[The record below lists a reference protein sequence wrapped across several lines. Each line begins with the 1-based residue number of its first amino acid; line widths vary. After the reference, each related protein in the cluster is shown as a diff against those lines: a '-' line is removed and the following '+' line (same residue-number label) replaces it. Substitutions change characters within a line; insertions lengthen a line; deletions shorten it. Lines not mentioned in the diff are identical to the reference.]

1 MTQQSIAIQPLSS
14 PPDAEVYV
22 PGSKSYTNRA
32 LAVAALAEGTSTL
45 REALFSDDTLYM
57 SRALPK
63 LGIRVKSREEESLF
77 EVDGQGGQFPIREAD
92 LFVGNAGTAM
102 RFLAALVSISPGAF
116 RIDGN
121 ERMRQRPI
129 QDLLF
134 ALRSLGVQARSINN
148 DGCPPV
154 EIRSEGI
161 EGGRAVVPGTKSSQ
175 FLSALLLAVPYAR
188 KDVHLEV
195 QGDLIAKPYI
205 DITLSV
211 MDTFGVQVTRNGY
224 QSFSIAAG
232 QRYQPRDYKVEP
244 DASNASYFFAA
255 AALLGGRVR
264 VMGLNARSAQGDAK
278 FVDILADMGC
288 RVLKGEDFIEVEGPG
303 KLRGIDVDMN
313 ALSDTM
319 QTLAAIAP
327 FAEGEVVIR
336 NVGHTRLQETD
347 RLHAVA
353 AELQRLGI
361 KVEEGE
367 DSLRIQPGK
376 VKPCAIDTYDDHRM
390 AMSFAL
396 IGLKVP
402 GIVIND
408 PGCVSKTFPDYF
420 ERLEKLRTD

>member
-1 MTQQSIAIQPLSS
+1 MPRETRRIIPLES
-14 PPDAEVYV
+14 PPDVEIRV

-32 LAVAALAEGTSTL
+32 LVIAALAQGSSTL
-45 REALFSDDTLYM
+45 VDALFSDDTLYM
-57 SRALPK
+57 SQALPK
-63 LGIRVKSREEESLF
+63 LGIPVKTRKDEGIF
-77 EVDGQGGQFPIREAD
+77 EVKGCNGIISARKAE

-102 RFLAALVSISPGAF
+102 RFLASMVALGNGVF

-134 ALRSLGVQARSINN
+134 ALRSLGVQAQSVNN

-154 EIRSEGI
+154 EILADGI
-161 EGGRAVVPGTKSSQ
+161 QGGRAVVPGTKSSQ
-175 FLSALLLAVPYAR
+175 FLSALLMSVPYAQ
-188 KDVHLEV
+188 KDVELEV
-195 QGDLIAKPYI
+195 QGELIAKPYI

-211 MDTFGVQVTRNGY
+211 METFGIHVKRQGY
-224 QSFSIAAG
+224 QYFFIPSG
-232 QRYQPRDYKVEP
+232 QRYQARDYKVEP

-264 VMGLNARSAQGDAK
+264 VLGLNARSAQGDAR
-278 FVDILADMGC
+278 FVDILAAMGC
-288 RVLKGEDFIEVEGPG
+288 RVLKGEDFIEVQGPE
-303 KLRGIDVDMN
+303 KLQGIDVDMN

-327 FAEGEVVIR
+327 FADGDVIIR
-336 NVGHTRLQETD
+336 NVAHTRYQETD

-353 AELQRLGI
+353 TELQRLGVQ
-361 KVEEGE
+361 VEESE
-367 DSLRIQPGK
+367 DSLVIHPGPVQP
-376 VKPCAIDTYDDHRM
+376 AEIETYDDHRM

-396 IGLKVP
+396 IGLKVS
-402 GIVIND
+402 GIVIKD

-420 ERLEKLRTD
+420 ERLEKLRR